1 MPDSTLIP
9 VFADQ
14 LSPNLSALRRADRTR
29 DRVLMVEVA
38 EEANRVAHHSKK
50 LAFLFS
56 AMRHHADALRRDG
69 WEVDYVRLDD
79 PDNSGAFSGE
89 LARAI
94 ARHHPSRIAL
104 TEPGEWRVLDMAR
117 QWPGLFSMP
126 VHVAEDDRFLCSREE
141 FEHWAGG
148 RRQLRMEYFYREM
161 RKKTG
166 LLMDGNRPEGGRW
179 NFDAENR
186 KPADRDLFMP
196 KPLQIEPDATTRDV
210 LDMVRRLFPDRFG
223 AIEPFG
229 MAVTRDEAE
238 RALAH
243 FISVALAGFGDHQDA
258 MLTGERYLY
267 HSFLSAYLNAGLLDP
282 LDICRRVEEAWR
294 DGAVPLN
301 SAEGYIRQIIGW
313 REFVRRIYWLRMPEY
328 ANGNFLEARRPLP
341 DFYWNAETD
350 MACIREVVTQTR
362 EDAYAHHIQRLMV
375 TGNFALLV
383 GVAPHEVH
391 EWYLA
396 VYSDAFEW
404 VEMPNTLG
412 MSQFA
417 DGGVLASKPYAASG
431 NYINRMSDYCSN
443 CRYDVKD
450 RTGPDA
456 CPFNPLYWD
465 FLERN
470 REKLG
475 RIPRLAQVYRTWDR
489 MPDETRR
496 AYRTRARDVFA
507 RLDQG
512 RL

>member
-14 LSPNLSALRRADRTR
+14 LSPNLSALRRADRAR
-29 DRVLMVEVA
+29 DRVLMVEVT

-79 PDNSGAFSGE
+79 PGNSGSFSGE

-117 QWPGLFSMP
+117 QWPDLFSMP

-141 FEHWAGG
+141 FERWAGG

-210 LDMVRRLFPDRFG
+210 LDMVSRLFPDRFG

-238 RALAH
+238 RALTH

-258 MLTGERYLY
+258 MLKGERYLY

-301 SAEGYIRQIIGW
+301 SAEGYIRQIVGW
-313 REFVRRIYWLRMPEY
+313 REFVRGIYWLRMPNY
-328 ANGNFLEARRPLP
+328 ANGNFLEAQRPLP
-341 DFYWNAETD
+341 DFYWNADTD
-350 MACIREVVTQTR
+350 MTCIREVVTQTR

-396 VYSDAFEW
+396 VYTDAFEW

-470 REKLG
+470 RQKLG
-475 RIPRLAQVYRTWDR
+475 RIPRLAQVYRTWDK
-489 MPDETRR
+489 MPDEARS